1 MVKFIEGFYISPRI
15 GKKLE
20 WNRELVLFVVVDRNQ
35 ITIREEKKR
44 SAGDGERGPLRE
56 GEIRIWCGDE

>member
-1 MVKFIEGFYISPRI
+1 
-15 GKKLE
+15 
-20 WNRELVLFVVVDRNQ
+20 VLFVVVDRNQ
-35 ITIREEKKR
+35 ITIREEKKS